1 MNDVDWITTLFSYYL
16 IAGAVLIPISLL
28 IKNDKKVQLMKV
40 FLFLFCFYGV
50 FDASITNAFFLL
62 PIPLSGMYFLALD
75 ARMKTKK
82 NIQLFIHEII
92 LVLTHFMLVAFL
104 LFLFAIDTNISQEW

>member
-16 IAGAVLIPISLL
+16 IAGAVLIPVSLL

-40 FLFLFCFYGV
+40 FLILFCFYGV

-62 PIPLSGMYFLALD
+62 PIPCRGC
-75 ARMKTKK
+75 
-82 NIQLFIHEII
+82 
-92 LVLTHFMLVAFL
+92 
-104 LFLFAIDTNISQEW
+104 ISSHLMPE